1 MKKISSKIMI
11 LLMGIIAIST
21 ITSCEKDE
29 TSSSDEQ
36 NAKFLILTTVKN
48 ADGMSGSSYMKLVP
62 DFSGNIDNSNAVQV
76 TFGSGLGIRGKDIF
90 EFPSFGKDGDYNFQ
104 KYTYNGTTNLGVP
117 TKLPLPPN
125 SGASNITKIND
136 EKMYVPSYGIGKV
149 LIINPKTMEK
159 TGEIDLSKYAHGD
172 NNPDPAN
179 GIIRDD
185 LYYLCLDQ
193 VGADYMPYADYH
205 QVDVAVIDPKTDK
218 VIKVISEKSTN
229 LSFPTRPMDYVKGMI
244 FTDEQNDMYIAC
256 VGKFGYDPTYPN
268 NGFVCIPSGK
278 TEFDSSKSWDISNT
292 TIEGTAYKPASI
304 FNCRYIGNDRLA
316 AYVGIF
322 ELLDMDNPYTTRNTM
337 AVLIDLNAK
346 TIKQIKGIPLT
357 DGHSVCISLYND
369 LVIIGAYG
377 SDKVGFFSYNPT
389 TDEVIHRVSATG
401 NPTSFH
407 YFK

>member
-1 MKKISSKIMI
+1 MRVISSKMML
-11 LLMGIIAIST
+11 LLMGIVAIIS
-21 ITSCEKDE
+21 ITSCDKDD
-29 TSSSDEQ
+29 TPSPKEQ
-36 NAKFLILTTVKN
+36 NAKFLLETTVKN
-48 ADGMSGSSYMKLVP
+48 ADGMSGSSYMKTVTN
-62 DFSGNIDNSNAVQV
+62 FSGHIDNSNAVQIN
-76 TFGSGLGIRGKDIF
+76 FGTSAGVRGKDIF
-90 EFPSFGKDGDYNFQ
+90 IFPSFGKDGDYNLQ
-104 KYTYNGTTNLGVP
+104 KYTYNETTNLGAP
-117 TKLPLPPN
+117 IKLPLAPN
-125 SGASNITKIND
+125 SGASNITMINN

-149 LIINPKTMEK
+149 LIINPKAMEI

-179 GIIRDD
+179 GIIRDG

-218 VIKVISEKSTN
+218 VKKIISEKSTN

-268 NGFVCIPSGK
+268 NGFVCIPSGE
-278 TEFDSSKSWDISNT
+278 TEFDVSKSWDISNT
-292 TIEGTAYKPASI
+292 TIEGTSYKPASI
-304 FNCRYIGNDRLA
+304 FNCKYIGNGKLV
-316 AYVGIF
+316 AYISIF
-322 ELLDMDNPYTTRNTM
+322 ELLDKDNPYTTRNTM
-337 AVLIDLNAK
+337 AVLINLNAK

-357 DGHSVCISLYND
+357 DGHSVCISSYKD

-389 TDEVIHRVSATG
+389 TEEVIHRVSTIG

-407 YFK
+407 YFE

>member
-1 MKKISSKIMI
+1 MKKKNSKMML
-11 LLMGIIAIST
+11 LLMGIIAIS
-21 ITSCEKDE
+21 IIISCEKDK
-29 TSSSDEQ
+29 TDPP
-36 NAKFLILTTVKN
+36 NAQKAKHLLVTTVKN

-62 DFSGNIDNSNAVQV
+62 DFSGDIDNSNAVQIN
-76 TFGSGLGIRGKDIF
+76 FGTGIGIRGKDIF
-90 EFPSFGKDGDYNFQ
+90 IFPSFGKDGDYNFQ

-125 SGASNITKIND
+125 SGASNITIIND
-136 EKMYVPSYGIGKV
+136 EKMYVPAYGIGKV

-159 TGEIDLSKYAHGD
+159 TGEIDLAEYAHSD

-179 GIIRDD
+179 GIIRDG

-193 VGADYMPYADYH
+193 VGADYMPYADYR
-205 QVDVAVIDPKTDK
+205 QVDVAVIDPETNK

-256 VGKFGYDPTYPN
+256 VGKFGYDPSYFN

-278 TEFDSSKSWDISNT
+278 TEFNVSKSWDISNT
-292 TIEGTAYKPASI
+292 TIEGTSYKPASI
-304 FNCRYIGNDRLA
+304 FNCKYIGNGKLV

-322 ELLDMDNPYTTRNTM
+322 ELLDMNNPYTSRNTM
-337 AVLIDLNAK
+337 AVLINLTAK

-357 DGHSVCISLYND
+357 DGHSVCISSYND

-377 SDKVGFFSYNPT
+377 SDKAGYFSYNPT
-389 TDEVIHRVSATG
+389 TDEVIHMVSTTG
-401 NPTSFH
+401 NPALFH